1 MKAFR
6 DTWKLGIHSW
16 RLPQTQWCYRPY
28 AEAPEVG
35 PLPAATAPESHGLAG
50 ESAEAAAAH
59 EFLESRGSAGTMPA
73 GGKSIAGSRPSP
85 TPPGALPPPGAD
97 LEFLRLQHLDAYDV
111 RYGVLNC
118 NRQSLHVVFC
128 RIFDER
134 STESQG
140 KYECNRLIR
149 VALDPNT
156 FRVVV
161 TGLGPW
167 HC

>member
-1 MKAFR
+1 MRVK
-6 DTWKLGIHSW
+6 
-16 RLPQTQWCYRPY
+16 RLIGAALALC
-28 AEAPEVG
+28 AVIAALA
-35 PLPAATAPESHGLAG
+35 LPASAAVKLPVELA
-50 ESAEAAAAH
+50 AEKSFIFAKHTCAH
-59 EFLESRGSAGTMPA
+59 
-73 GGKSIAGSRPSP
+73 
-85 TPPGALPPPGAD
+85 
-97 LEFLRLQHLDAYDV
+97 DANCV

-134 STESQG
+134 NTPAQG

-156 FRVVV
+156 YRIQV

>member
-1 MKAFR
+1 MRAKRFVAAFAA
-6 DTWKLGIHSW
+6 LCAV
-16 RLPQTQWCYRPY
+16 L
-28 AEAPEVG
+28 AVLV
-35 PLPAATAPESHGLAG
+35 LPAAAAVKLPVAVA
-50 ESAEAAAAH
+50 AEKSFIFAKHTCAH
-59 EFLESRGSAGTMPA
+59 DGNC
-73 GGKSIAGSRPSP
+73 
-85 TPPGALPPPGAD
+85 
-97 LEFLRLQHLDAYDV
+97 V

-118 NRQSLHVVFC
+118 NRQSLHVVLC

-134 STESQG
+134 STEAQG

-149 VALDPNT
+149 VALDPN